1 MKYTFDSWVSD
12 NLNIGK
18 LRDLLLAWIKDEWR
32 AADEEA
38 KKRMSDI
45 MEIILTQDLR
55 EVLKDPK
62 IVSFGLLDSAV
73 FLKSQIETI
82 YNSGRTGKL
91 E

>member
-12 NLNIGK
+12 KLNIEK
-18 LRDLLLAWIKDEWR
+18 LRILLLAWISGEWKFGGK
-32 AADEEA
+32 EE

-45 MEIILTQDLR
+45 VEIILTQDLR